1 MVGVCVSHGTRSAYD
16 ALDDVLQ
23 ELASF
28 IFSYDPELSLG
39 SRRRDLCPA
48 PSITPAA
55 MNKPCRLHRNVKPV
69 SQLDAGICFPER
81 PCVLVRDGHGT
92 WSISSEE
99 IEPLAGDARF

>member
-69 SQLDAGICFPER
+69 PPLDAGNCFPER

-92 WSISSEE
+92 WSIASEE